1 MVTNVA
7 QQGNCF
13 IFNSEYNF
21 EDPIMYEETKEGYH
35 TTGQNRI
42 STLTGPSF
50 GLNLI
55 INLDQLNYMEGEIT
69 KEVNYF
75 FESFKIWKDYKTS
88 LHVQ

>member
-21 EDPIMYEETKEGYH
+21 KDTIMYDEIEEGYQD
-35 TTGQNRI
+35 TGKRRL
-42 STLTGPSF
+42 STLTGASF

-55 INLDQLNYMEGEIT
+55 LTLDQLDYMKGEIT
-69 KEVNYF
+69 KQVG
-75 FESFKIWKDYKTS
+75 
-88 LHVQ
+88 

>member
-1 MVTNVA
+1 MVTNTA

-21 EDPIMYEETKEGYH
+21 EDKMMYEETEAGYYD
-35 TTGQNRI
+35 TGKRRL

-55 INLDQLNYMEGEIT
+55 LALDQQNYMQGEIT
-69 KEVNYF
+69 KQVCYLF
-75 FESFKIWKDYKTS
+75 IM
-88 LHVQ
+88 L

>member
-13 IFNSEYNF
+13 LFNSEYNF
-21 EDPIMYEETKEGYH
+21 DDTFMYDYDETKDGYYR
-35 TTGQNRI
+35 TEKRRL

-55 INLDQLNYMEGEIT
+55 IALDKMNYMEGEIT
-69 KEVNYF
+69 KQVC
-75 FESFKIWKDYKTS
+75 
-88 LHVQ
+88 